1 MKIYQKLTDELSAS
15 LKSIEENQKKSGS
28 IGTFKVI
35 ASTST
40 RDRHG
45 ESILQNWWKTDNYLK
60 NPVILADH
68 NWSIEKIV
76 GRANKITTEWEQ
88 TIIEGEFADTPLG
101 REVKYLYDAGF
112 ISAVSVGLIPLT
124 FDAQDPRVIT
134 SAELLELSFVTIP
147 ANPEALSL
155 MKSLGL
161 KGDMLSQSPE
171 MIAIEDIKSEI
182 SEIKSLLQTIAD
194 CKAKE
199 AKDFEAKEALQNA
212 NRAISDA
219 LRSFKVK

>member
-45 ESILQNWWKTDNYLK
+45 ESILQNGWKTDNYLK

-76 GRANKITTEWEQ
+76 GRANKITTE
-88 TIIEGEFADTPLG
+88 
-101 REVKYLYDAGF
+101 
-112 ISAVSVGLIPLT
+112 
-124 FDAQDPRVIT
+124 
-134 SAELLELSFVTIP
+134 
-147 ANPEALSL
+147 
-155 MKSLGL
+155 
-161 KGDMLSQSPE
+161 
-171 MIAIEDIKSEI
+171 
-182 SEIKSLLQTIAD
+182 
-194 CKAKE
+194 
-199 AKDFEAKEALQNA
+199 
-212 NRAISDA
+212 
-219 LRSFKVK
+219 